1 MVLEGKENM
10 GIVKFP
16 LLNLELIINNI
27 AFSIFGIEIYWYA
40 ILMVSAIIIGIFI
53 LKKRDGLY
61 EIKFSD
67 VIDLLV
73 YLIPISVISARLYYV
88 IFNPKVFMGDPLQI
102 LNLRTGGM
110 AIYGGIIGGVATSII
125 FCKKRNIKILNLLD
139 YMAPA
144 LALRAVNW
152 KMGKLCKY

>member
-1 MVLEGKENM
+1 MS
-10 GIVKFP
+10 IP
-16 LLNLELIINNI
+16 DS
-27 AFSIFGIEIYWYA
+27 AFYET
-40 ILMVSAIIIGIFI
+40 
-53 LKKRDGLY
+53 GLY

-144 LALRAVNW
+144 LALRTVNW